1 MTTVKDTAAAFVYKQ
16 NPERFDIDKTPLY
29 IRPGQTMDVWLSPM
43 PLEVDSLKTKDQKDL
58 LQ

>member
-29 IRPGQTMDVWLSPM
+29 IRPGANHGCVAFTNAA
-43 PLEVDSLKTKDQKDL
+43 
-58 LQ
+58 